1 MRSIHWSLSTPSD
14 AFELHPDIALYG
26 TTLRYLYLGTFSS
39 EEEAARSYD
48 KAALRYRGPKAVTN
62 FGRSEYSVAEIASMP
77 LPVPLPRASS
87 EAAAAVDAVA
97 VAEKNAYATAA
108 AAAAAGGV
116 LVLAS
121 KAATATELAGGFASH
136 PLDSAV
142 VVRRMRTRDSECDS
156 HITSLSLNFEG
167 WADAPPATRARDDA
181 NDETV

>member
-1 MRSIHWSLSTPSD
+1 M
-14 AFELHPDIALYG
+14 YG

-142 VVRRMRTRDSECDS
+142 VVRRTRTRDSECDS

>member
-1 MRSIHWSLSTPSD
+1 
-14 AFELHPDIALYG
+14 LYG

-87 EAAAAVDAVA
+87 EAAAAVDA
-97 VAEKNAYATAA
+97 EKNAYAT
-108 AAAAAGGV
+108 AAAAGGV

-142 VVRRMRTRDSECDS
+142 VVRRTRTRDSECDS

>member
-1 MRSIHWSLSTPSD
+1 M
-14 AFELHPDIALYG
+14 
-26 TTLRYLYLGTFSS
+26 
-39 EEEAARSYD
+39 
-48 KAALRYRGPKAVTN
+48 TN

-77 LPVPLPRASS
+77 LPRASS
-87 EAAAAVDAVA
+87 EGAAAVDAVA
-97 VAEKNAYATAA
+97 VAEKNAYATA